1 MSSNQNVVD
10 TGSKNGLYKWVAI
23 ILALLLAVLWWMGYG
38 PWGSKCNPALAEA
51 PAPTAA
57 TPAPIAAAPAPTPAP
72 VEKAPEPAAAA
83 PVAPPPPPAAPALTM
98 KPEASVPAAKVYF
111 GLDKTNLPRN
121 VDSTLSAVVT
131 YLKTNADSKASVSG
145 FHDPSGDKA
154 HNEDLA
160 LNRARAIRGEL
171 EKLGIPNDRVIMEK
185 ATETTGTGKPAEA
198 RRVEVTVVRPQ

>member
-10 TGSKNGLYKWVAI
+10 TGSRNGLYKWVAI
-23 ILALLLAVLWWMGYG
+23 ILALLLILLWWMGYG
-38 PWGSKCNPALAEA
+38 PWGSKCNPGLAEA

-57 TPAPIAAAPAPTPAP
+57 TPAPIAAAPTPTPAP
-72 VEKAPEPAAAA
+72 VAKAPEPAAAA
-83 PVAPPPPPAAPALTM
+83 PAAPPAAPTLTM

-111 GLDKTNLPRN
+111 GLDKTNLPGD
-121 VDSTLSAVVT
+121 VDKTLAAVVA

-160 LNRARAIRGEL
+160 LNRARAVRGEL